1 MPTLRERLEGLSA
14 LRVSAE
20 EPRKRRRGDASLA
33 TASRFDLHTHDVP
46 LSARRWLDS
55 LPGADAQVAALLAR
69 GTSAPVPA
77 TSEWLFLDLETTG
90 LAGGTGTYA
99 FLIGLGRLT
108 TAGFTVE
115 QFFLRELADEAALL
129 EALAPQLS
137 TAQAVV
143 TYNGKLFDVPVLET
157 RYRLARLRWPYET
170 SPAAGAA
177 GLKGEK
183 PVTHLDLLYPARQMW
198 KVRWGSARLLDLE
211 SGLLGYE
218 RTEDVPGSLI
228 PQLYFDYL
236 RSGDERPL
244 ASVFRHNVEDV
255 VTLAALTARLLELA
269 AQPEAAADSL
279 EQFALGRLFERAREF
294 DRARM
299 LYEQALGDSP
309 PEEIA
314 SAVRY
319 RLALLC
325 KRQRDYRRALALW
338 QELAQADS
346 AGADGTTL
354 AVYEELAICYE
365 HRLDDPEA
373 AAEVT
378 QRALAQLDYQFND
391 EAPERARFRRVRRRF
406 AHRLSRLRRRQ
417 PGGLVART

>member
-1 MPTLRERLEGLSA
+1 MPTLRERLEGLTA

-20 EPRKRRRGDASLA
+20 EPRKRRRGDASPA
-33 TASRFDLHTHDVP
+33 TTSCFGLYTHDVL
-46 LSARRWLDS
+46 LSARRWLDL
-55 LPGADAQVAALLAR
+55 LPAAEANRAALLAH
-69 GTSAPVPA
+69 GISAPLPA
-77 TSEWLFLDLETTG
+77 TNEWLFLDLETTG

-108 TAGFTVE
+108 HTGLHVE
-115 QFFLRELADEAALL
+115 QFFLRELAEEAALL
-129 EALAPQLS
+129 EALAPRLAA
-137 TAQAVV
+137 AQVVV

-157 RYRLARLRWPYET
+157 RYRLARVRWPYET
-170 SPAAGAA
+170 SPAARAA
-177 GLKGEK
+177 GLDGER

-198 KVRWGSARLLDLE
+198 KVRWVSARLLDLE

-218 RTEDVPGSLI
+218 RAEDVPGSLI

-236 RSGDERPL
+236 RSGDEGPL
-244 ASVFRHNVEDV
+244 AGVFRHNVEDV
-255 VTLAALTARLLELA
+255 VTLAALAARLLQLA
-269 AQPEAAADSL
+269 AQPEAGDSL
-279 EQFALGRLFERAREF
+279 EQFTLGRLFERAREF
-294 DRARM
+294 DRARV
-299 LYEQALGDSP
+299 LYEQALADSL

-314 SAVRY
+314 SAARY

-365 HRLDDPEA
+365 HRLDDREA

-378 QRALAQLDYQFND
+378 QHALAQLDYRLND
-391 EAPERARFRRVRRRF
+391 AALERARFRRVRRRF
-406 AHRLSRLRRRQ
+406 AHRLARLRRRQ
-417 PGGLVART
+417 PGGLIART